1 MLQPVEPIRAAQVL
15 RALSSHVRIQI
26 IGLLEEREYC
36 VHELVKVLNRSQP
49 LISQHLCILK
59 QAGVVEATRHGRLI
73 SYRLSNKNVTQIVA
87 LASQPLSASQPSV
100 TGENV
105 LSSPEGCL

>member
-1 MLQPVEPIRAAQVL
+1 MLQQVEPIRAARVL
-15 RALSSHVRIQI
+15 RALSCHVRIQI
-26 IGLLEEREYC
+26 VTLLEEREYC

-73 SYRLSNKNVTQIVA
+73 SYRLSNDNVAQIVA
-87 LASQPLSASQPSV
+87 LASQPVAIPKSTVNTDNPLSP
-100 TGENV
+100 
-105 LSSPEGCL
+105 PEGCL